1 MLAITESQL
10 DNFWKVRDVC
20 QEVSSS
26 LSNLIEEDDIE
37 GKQKNILSSDCEVVK
52 EHINQMT
59 QLGYFSKKEVSQ
71 EQIVKLVNSIIE
83 IENKNAEL
91 VSFLWEKQ
99 ITDIKNFKQTDFKI
113 CVKPFFDNFLQE
125 AKRDNHNNFLSCK
138 LISNKNICIPN
149 IQAELFEKASKTLPA
164 GFIYP
169 VTKENFIA
177 ATDCS
182 SNIVIKDED
191 SITDKDF
198 LATCKKNDE
207 FLFLNGYATKI
218 KSPSEII
225 RKFSNDRFT
234 ENNNA
239 VVIDGQTVPCA
250 VFCYAH
256 CLPFINKQYQ
266 SAVKVSDEMGLPLKV
281 IELDSFYKNNGKFF
295 TSHSLMRKCFNEYVD
310 VIERDLS
317 LYAGIDVWAEVKK
330 LKGFNTNLR
339 YNFIYKL
346 ANSLKAKFDTV
357 EMENKS
363 EYIAKAIKKAVV
375 KRNELLMERELKN
388 GGPLIYPTEE
398 MFVPTPVEFSTIG

>member
-10 DNFWKVRDVC
+10 DNFWKVKDVC
-20 QEVSSS
+20 QGVSSS
-26 LSNLIEEDDIE
+26 LNNLIEEDDIE
-37 GKQKNILSSDCEVVK
+37 SKQKNILSNDYEIVK

-71 EQIVKLVNSIIE
+71 EQIVKLVNNIIE
-83 IENKNAEL
+83 IENKNADL
-91 VSFLWEKQ
+91 VSSLWEKQ
-99 ITDIKNFKQTDFKI
+99 ITDIKKFKQTDFKL

-125 AKRDNHNNFLSCK
+125 SKKTTCDNFLSCK
-138 LISNKNICIPN
+138 LISNKNIYISN

-182 SNIVIKDED
+182 SNIVIKDKD

-225 RKFSNDRFT
+225 RKFSNERFT
-234 ENNNA
+234 DNNNA
-239 VVIDGQTVPCA
+239 VVIDGQTKPSA
-250 VFCYAH
+250 VFCYTH

-266 SAVKVSDEMGLPLKV
+266 NAVSVSQQTGLPLKV
-281 IELDSFYKNNGKFF
+281 VELDTFYKNNGKFF
-295 TSHSLMRKCFNEYVD
+295 TTHSLMRKCFNEYVD
-310 VIERDLS
+310 AIESDLS
-317 LYAGIDVWAEVKK
+317 TYSGVDVWAEVKK

-346 ANSLKAKFDTV
+346 ANNLKIKFETAEV
-357 EMENKS
+357 ENKA
-363 EYIAKAIKKAVV
+363 EYIAKAIKKSVA

-388 GGPLIYPTEE
+388 GEPLTYPTEE